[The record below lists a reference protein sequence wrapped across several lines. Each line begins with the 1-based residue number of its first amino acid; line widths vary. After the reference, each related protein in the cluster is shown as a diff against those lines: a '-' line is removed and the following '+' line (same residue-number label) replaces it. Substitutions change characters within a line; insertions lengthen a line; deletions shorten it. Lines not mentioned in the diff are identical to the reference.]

1 MYSALGGWAIA
12 QKASGTEVPQ
22 WGPGAKA
29 RWVVWGTKSPRS
41 WSSLQTLFTD
51 VQSINQSKFIFQAMT
66 KNYNTINVTEL
77 ERVQTRSK
85 FENFAYFAC
94 WFLTSMF
101 CSGAKLH
108 FGGGCSVLIVLYLTT
123 VNYCRLS
130 DEMCYTMLFLR
141 DRLKEAVTEGL
152 KRRC

>member
-1 MYSALGGWAIA
+1 
-12 QKASGTEVPQ
+12 
-22 WGPGAKA
+22 
-29 RWVVWGTKSPRS
+29 
-41 WSSLQTLFTD
+41 
-51 VQSINQSKFIFQAMT
+51 
-66 KNYNTINVTEL
+66 
-77 ERVQTRSK
+77 
-85 FENFAYFAC
+85 
-94 WFLTSMF
+94 MF